1 MNHRVKGVNT
11 GVLVGSLGHNEH
23 RSRQEGLT
31 FGSFLQEKTGSDLA
45 PTEHVLGGEM
55 VGCPVS

>member
-1 MNHRVKGVNT
+1 MNT
-11 GVLVGSLGHNEH
+11 GVLVGSLGHSEH
-23 RSRQEGLT
+23 RSGQEGLT
-31 FGSFLQEKTGSDLA
+31 FGSFLQEETGSDLA